1 MKATGF
7 DFTWQK
13 YAEDQKMACDIKTW
27 TALEGG
33 AWENPGTAYWV
44 CQDSE
49 NTYVTY
55 QGAKRRNPHHRY
67 VYR

>member
-1 MKATGF
+1 
-7 DFTWQK
+7 
-13 YAEDQKMACDIKTW
+13 MACDIKTW